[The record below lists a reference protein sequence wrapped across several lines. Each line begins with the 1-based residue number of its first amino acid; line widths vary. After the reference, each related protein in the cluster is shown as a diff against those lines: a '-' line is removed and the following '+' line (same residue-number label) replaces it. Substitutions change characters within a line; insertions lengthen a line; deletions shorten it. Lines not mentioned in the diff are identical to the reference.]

1 MWFACFCQWNLKR
14 RVGVSLT
21 GLTALASEALGTV
34 TLEGVSRGGANTVVL
49 TRPG

>member
-1 MWFACFCQWNLKR
+1 MSFACFCQWNLKR

-21 GLTALASEALGTV
+21 GLTVSALEALGTV
-34 TLEGVSRGGANTVVL
+34 TLVGVFCGDANAVVL